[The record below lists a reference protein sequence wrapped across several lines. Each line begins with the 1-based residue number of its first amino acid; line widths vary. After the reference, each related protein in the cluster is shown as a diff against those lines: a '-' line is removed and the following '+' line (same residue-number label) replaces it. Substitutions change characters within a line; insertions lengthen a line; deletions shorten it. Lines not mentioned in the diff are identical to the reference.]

1 MILFF
6 FGPNDYL
13 VSRKVYELKQRY
25 LEKAGGDFN
34 FLTLDGAT
42 LVPQDYL
49 RQIMA
54 MPLLSSSRL
63 IVVENILK
71 NKNKE
76 VLEMVKN
83 SLDKVSSSTVVLFV
97 QKGDFD
103 RRLGLFRALNRPKI
117 AQEFKSIEP
126 YKMPRFVTEEVEE
139 KGGKIEKDAANLL
152 SEFVGDDLWRLSN
165 EIDKLLSFTGGIITS
180 SDVETLVV
188 KNITSNIFAMID
200 DLSRDLKGGALKHLD
215 ALLKSNEP
223 PLRILSLINF
233 QFRSI
238 AQIKEAMEASSNQ
251 FAISKT
257 TKLSP
262 FQISKSFSLAK
273 KFSFSRLSQVYSE
286 IVRVDFEIKTGKIED
301 AEGLRDL
308 VLAV

>member
-1 MILFF
+1 M
-6 FGPNDYL
+6 
-13 VSRKVYELKQRY
+13 
-25 LEKAGGDFN
+25 
-34 FLTLDGAT
+34 
-42 LVPQDYL
+42 
-49 RQIMA
+49 
-54 MPLLSSSRL
+54 
-63 IVVENILK
+63 
-71 NKNKE
+71 
-76 VLEMVKN
+76 
-83 SLDKVSSSTVVLFV
+83 VLFV

-238 AQIKEAMEASSNQ
+238 AQIKEASEASSNQ
-251 FAISKT
+251 FAISKA

-262 FQISKSFSLAK
+262 FQVSKSLSLAK